1 MNPAITLAV
10 RRRLTR
16 QNLWILLASVVLVVL
31 STCSPRRDLLTQ
43 VRTAG
48 VLRIATINSPTT
60 YYLGANSPAGFEY
73 DLAKGLAEHL
83 GVRLEVLVTRSSAEA
98 VLLTQQG
105 RAHIAASALAIA
117 PERQKSLRF
126 SRPLL
131 QVVPQ
136 LVYRSGQS
144 WPKNFDDLHGIV
156 RIARGSAD
164 ASRLQ
169 EIQQQYPNVQWE
181 AVDDQETEELL
192 YQVAN
197 GQLAYTVANSDIIAI
212 TQRYYPQLRIGF
224 ALSKA
229 QDIAW
234 GFAPGEDSSLY
245 DATDEYLKNF
255 SSKEF
260 MRLHDRYFGHVEQ
273 VNILGAVT
281 LATDVQ
287 TRLSRYRK
295 AFEEAARQN
304 QMDWRLLAAMG
315 YQESHWDADAVSP
328 TGVRGLMMLT
338 SDTAE
343 YLAVKD
349 REDPVQSIF
358 GGAKYFRQLYDQLP
372 PSIKE
377 PDRSWMTL
385 AAYNIG
391 VGHLLDARKLT
402 RELGGDANRWLDV
415 RNNLPLL
422 TQSQWYSQTEHGYAR
437 GFETVTYVGN
447 VRTYFDMLN
456 WITTGAPAKSKPTEA
471 EPPLQ
476 LRKQLQQKKD
486 NPLNITTP
494 IL

>member
-1 MNPAITLAV
+1 MNPAITLAL

-16 QNLWILLASVVLVVL
+16 WNLWILLASVVLIVL
-31 STCSPRRDLLTQ
+31 STCSPHRDLLTQ

-60 YYLGANSPAGFEY
+60 YYLGAKSPAGFEY
-73 DLAKGLAEHL
+73 DLAKGLADHL
-83 GVRLEVLVTRSSAEA
+83 GVRLEVLVTKSSAEA
-98 VLLTQQG
+98 AALTQQG
-105 RAHIAASALAIA
+105 RAHIAASALTIT
-117 PERQKSLRF
+117 PERQRALRF
-126 SRPLL
+126 SRALL

-136 LVYRSGQS
+136 LVYRNGQPR
-144 WPKNFDDLHGIV
+144 PKDFDDLHGIV
-156 RIARGSAD
+156 RIARGSVD
-164 ASRLQ
+164 AGRLQ
-169 EIQQQYPNVQWE
+169 EIKQQYPNVQWE

-197 GQLAYTVANSDIIAI
+197 GQLTYTVANSDIIAI
-212 TQRYYPQLRIGF
+212 TQRYYPQLRVGF
-224 ALSKA
+224 ALSKS

-245 DATDEYLKNF
+245 DAAADYLKIIG
-255 SSKEF
+255 SKEY
-260 MRLHDRYFGHVEQ
+260 MRLYDRYFGHVEQ

-295 AFEEAARQN
+295 AFENAATQN

-315 YQESHWDADAVSP
+315 YQESHWDEDAVSP

-338 SDTAE
+338 MDTAE
-343 YLAVKD
+343 RLEVKD
-349 REDPVQSIF
+349 REDPTQSIF
-358 GGAKYFRQLYDQLP
+358 GGAKYFRQLHDLLP

-377 PDRSWMTL
+377 PDRTWMTL

-391 VGHLLDARKLT
+391 IGHLLDARQLT
-402 RELGGDANRWLDV
+402 RELGGDSNRWLDV
-415 RNNLPLL
+415 RNSLPLL
-422 TQSQWYSQTEHGYAR
+422 TQAKWYDQTEHGYAR

-471 EPPLQ
+471 EPPLL
-476 LRKQLQQKKD
+476 LRKQLQQKKE